1 MSKRRPRVPGTTSAW
16 PESRYMSRRH
26 MRLHLQAKAQ
36 QPTIF
41 DAIESEPKV
50 GSKIRP
56 YKLGDLARVVRG
68 LRRKV

>member
-1 MSKRRPRVPGTTSAW
+1 
-16 PESRYMSRRH
+16 MSRRH

-50 GSKIRP
+50 GSGIKP